1 MQVREMLS
9 EDIECVRKIAS
20 KNFQTTYEGILP
32 TNVQQDFLKLAYN
45 PQRLMR
51 RMGSSIFLVCQ
62 LHGQILGYA
71 NFSYVD
77 RQGNS
82 ELLAIY
88 VEVDN
93 QRQKVGTSFLN
104 YVCENLANLKTV
116 TINLEAENHLIL
128 NFTQKHGFVCKEEF
142 IENFQGVYLHMKRY
156 KLFIQ
161 EGVSYV

>member
-1 MQVREMLS
+1 MQVRKMTL
-9 EDIECVRKIAS
+9 EDIECVREIAYE
-20 KNFQTTYEGILP
+20 NFQTTYEGILP

-45 PQRLMR
+45 PERLKR
-51 RMGSSIFLVCQ
+51 RMESSVFLVFQ
-62 LHGQILGYA
+62 ANDELLGYA

-88 VEVDN
+88 VKVN
-93 QRQKVGTSFLN
+93 SQRQKIGTTFLN
-104 YVCENLANLKTV
+104 YAKEKFINLKTV
-116 TINLEAENHLIL
+116 TINLEAENRLIL
-128 NFTQKHGFVCKEEF
+128 NFTEKKGFICKEEF

-161 EGVSYV
+161 EEVSFV